1 MAEFK
6 RQAATLELSTDH
18 CGVHLFDHHF
28 AENDERMQ
36 LLDAISEHC
45 LKYFPLRVRTCGC
58 GNYGSLS
65 LAEHVRSLQD
75 RDGPLRPEMLPQAL
89 SGVIWPSVKLVHTP
103 DGVKRRHAVLPDQDI
118 VVWVVDDAEMLN
130 LAVKVVLR
138 ACGNVSL

>member
-1 MAEFK
+1 MMAEFK

-45 LKYFPLRVRTCGC
+45 LKYFPLR
-58 GNYGSLS
+58 
-65 LAEHVRSLQD
+65 D

-130 LAVKVVLR
+130 LAVKASATGVVSNEPLHLIDVVR
-138 ACGNVSL
+138 RGDWCGDEPEDQ